1 MTRRTVAVLILSV
14 WVGSLGWL
22 AQRQLAGRTPAE
34 ENSRWPVPPGA
45 AFHAVRLG
53 ERQVGFAS
61 LTVDTVPE
69 GLKVTE
75 LVTVDLPSA
84 EARTRRRVSR
94 RTEAIYTRGLQLTT
108 WSADELSEAGRRTL
122 TGAVASDTL
131 LTVVGTEG
139 TAAPETLVVVLRRP
153 VVLPGAVGL
162 VAASRGL
169 PRPGSHLNV
178 EVYDPFAAEV
188 RLQRLT
194 VARDS
199 LFVVPDSAEFNTTL
213 GRWRVAHSDTV
224 RAWRLEGVE
233 AGLPVARWVDGTGM
247 TVRLEHALGATYE
260 RSAFELVSTN
270 FRAGPAPVW
279 DTSAAAPSYRLTEA
293 PPAQAAPF
301 GAVLGLVPPAVLPD
315 SLPALQG
322 GWQQRRGDTLLVAR
336 PAENAAPGPAP
347 DDPAAPPLPSLDT
360 ALAAPA
366 LAAIP
371 PAAGA
376 EAAALA
382 LAAWVHTHVAGRTGA
397 HTRRPAQVLAA
408 RQGTAQEQVE
418 LLVAL
423 LRAADLP
430 ARRVWGL
437 VRAGGR
443 WELRPWAEAWT
454 GTWRPLDP
462 TLAAGDPV
470 ARLRLA
476 TGGEA
481 RFLDLAL
488 RAGRLRLTALQET
501 P

>member
-1 MTRRTVAVLILSV
+1 MTRRTLAVLILTT

-22 AQRQLAGRTPAE
+22 AQRQLAGRTAE
-34 ENSRWPVPPGA
+34 EAGSRWPVPPGA

-75 LVTVDLPSA
+75 LVTLDLPSA

-94 RTEAIYTRGLQLTT
+94 RTEALYTRGLQLTT

-122 TGAVASDTL
+122 TGRVTADTL

-139 TAAPETLVVVLRRP
+139 AAAAETLVVALRRP

-169 PRPGSHLNV
+169 PRPGSHLNI

-188 RLQRLT
+188 RLERLT

-224 RAWRLEGVE
+224 RAWRLEGDD
-233 AGLPVARWVDGTGM
+233 AGLPLARWVDGSGM

-270 FRAGPAPVW
+270 FRAGPPPVW
-279 DTSAAAPSYRLTEA
+279 DTSASAPSYRLTDA
-293 PPAQAAPF
+293 PPAQVAPF
-301 GAVLGLVPPAVLPD
+301 GAVLALVPPAVLPD
-315 SLPALQG
+315 SLPALAG
-322 GWQQRRGDTLLVAR
+322 GWQQRRGDTLLVAP
-336 PAENAAPGPAP
+336 PADSAGLGPAP
-347 DDPAAPPLPSLDT
+347 EDRAAPPVPPLDS

-366 LAAIP
+366 LAVIP
-371 PAAGA
+371 RAAGA
-376 EAAALA
+376 DEAAAA
-382 LAAWVHTHVAGRTGA
+382 LTAWVHTQVASRTGA
-397 HTRRPAQVLAA
+397 HTRSPAQVLTR
-408 RQGTAQEQVE
+408 RQGTNQEQVD

-454 GTWRPLDP
+454 GRWHPLDP
-462 TLAAGDPV
+462 TLAAGAPV
-470 ARLRLA
+470 ARVRLA